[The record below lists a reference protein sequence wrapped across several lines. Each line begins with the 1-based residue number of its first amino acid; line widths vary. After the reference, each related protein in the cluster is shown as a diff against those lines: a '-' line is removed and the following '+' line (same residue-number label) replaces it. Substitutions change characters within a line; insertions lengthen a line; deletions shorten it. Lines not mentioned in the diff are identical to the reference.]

1 MWLVTTASGAG
12 RAIKLEDLASTPVA
26 ASSSTLIPASRAD
39 EIVGQIARVELTKG
53 EFVQTTQITDSSPT
67 ADGHTIVGLSLEAGR
82 FPAGGLSPGDVVDI
96 VSVVN
101 GSGSSGTSAAN
112 PGPGSGGGSGSS
124 SGSGTAPLE
133 RSDSGSGADS
143 GTASGSVT
151 NAQVLDAVPSSGKD
165 GDWTSGATVSGI
177 GGLINEM
184 LDQPI
189 AYLPLRLVLL
199 VHSIVL
205 LWLLTSALTVAISLG
220 FARLYRRLFAR
231 EAGQLTLYLATI
243 LGLLLTGLLIGQC
256 PPLVRLFN
264 LVLIF

>member
-1 MWLVTTASGAG
+1 MPRTRTP
-12 RAIKLEDLASTPVA
+12 KL
-26 ASSSTLIPASRAD
+26 IRPAC
-39 EIVGQIARVELTKG
+39 IVGSSWLLCVALFFIQYSIPLDKTVRDMTVSAMFLIAL
-53 EFVQTTQITDSSPT
+53 FVVLP
-67 ADGHTIVGLSLEAGR
+67 GTILLLVAWLHYI
-82 FPAGGLSPGDVVDI
+82 FPKR
-96 VSVVN
+96 
-101 GSGSSGTSAAN
+101 AAN
-112 PGPGSGGGSGSS
+112 I
-124 SGSGTAPLE
+124 
-133 RSDSGSGADS
+133 
-143 GTASGSVT
+143 
-151 NAQVLDAVPSSGKD
+151 AVYSLFV
-165 GDWTSGATVSGI
+165 ATVYGI
-177 GGLINEM
+177 GWLINEM

-231 EAGQLTLYLATI
+231 EAGQLTLYLATV